1 MADSTRT
8 TGTDPVKR
16 FSGGFDGQR
25 TIVVGVPQAGSGVP
39 MFSEWPTAFG
49 EAPFLRYHLPGRDRR
64 RAEPAAAS
72 IEDLCADLEASLAAL
87 GTRGAESLVLT
98 GHCMGALVA
107 DAVAARLRDRMRV
120 TTVLSSMRPAKE
132 GLYGAYAA
140 SMSDEEILTLMNAA
154 LAGSG
159 RPPVH
164 EAFAALAVRTLREDV
179 DLLSRY
185 FGEGGERDFPRTVVH
200 WSEDAFVPADDLDYW
215 RGFAE
220 TTVLEADGAP
230 EHYLVA
236 GNAAIRRIEE
246 LCAAGERG

>member
-1 MADSTRT
+1 MAGMTDA

-39 MFSEWPTAFG
+39 MFSEWPASFG
-49 EAPFLRYHLPGRDRR
+49 DVPFLRYHLPGRDRR
-64 RAEPAAAS
+64 RKEPAATS
-72 IEDLCADLEASLAAL
+72 IEGLCDDLETSIAAL
-87 GTRGAESLVLT
+87 GARGVSSLVLT

-107 DAVAARLRDRMRV
+107 DAVAARLAHRMRV
-120 TTVLSSMRPAKE
+120 ATVLSSMRPAKE
-132 GLYGAYAA
+132 GLYGAYAS
-140 SMSDEEILTLMNAA
+140 SMSDAEIFEIMNAA
-154 LAGSG
+154 LATSG

-164 EAFAALAVRTLREDV
+164 EAFAGIAVQALRDDV
-179 DLLSRY
+179 LLLTKY
-185 FGEGGERDFPRTVVH
+185 FGAGGERDHPRTVVH
-200 WSEDAFVPADDLDYW
+200 WSDDAFVPATDLDYW

-220 TTVLEADGAP
+220 TTVVEVDGPP

-236 GNAAIRRIEE
+236 DNAAIRCIEQ